1 MENMSNIRA
10 IESID
15 EMTTIIKALLNDIT
29 ESFVSVGY
37 YLKKTE
43 QDELYRQKGYR
54 TIWDYAK
61 ETFGIGRSTAS
72 RFMDIN
78 TKYSIGGFSPQ
89 IDDRWRGYGSSK
101 LTEMLGLPEEVQEAI
116 PAEATVK
123 DIREAKGIIRETETH
138 YDDQMEL
145 CDIAQEEPQETDWMV
160 ELAREYFKD
169 GKEAFQKLIDWERK
183 DPDGSDIARELLAIL
198 NPTKFKMIRLEYANI
213 MMTEHAIKVMPY
225 RNHGDNQEYD
235 YMDFAKGFEKLFLP
249 EYSED
254 LKMAAGDLY
263 KRVYDEPLY
272 PEAEKIPEKKPEKK
286 APALVKTE
294 APKKSEVKKEPPKEP
309 AQEVKKEPE
318 EQEEQIPGQTE
329 ITKDF
334 PEYCP
339 DNMEVSAEVT
349 EEEEIKGA
357 YATRRLYMASIPAQE
372 AAEYMAKVMD
382 KKMRSMRG
390 VSFAALGKEEFW
402 TELLEAEVD
411 KNGGEIE
418 CVEQCAN

>member
-1 MENMSNIRA
+1 MDEIRVT
-10 IESID
+10 ESLD
-15 EMTTIIKALLNDIT
+15 EMTIIIKALLNDIA
-29 ESFVSVGY
+29 ESFISVGF

-43 QDELYRQKGYR
+43 QDELYKQAGYR
-54 TIWDYAK
+54 NIWEYAK
-61 ETFGIGRSTAS
+61 DTFGIGRSTAS

-145 CDIAQEEPQETDWMV
+145 CDIAQEAPQEIDWMA

-169 GKEAFQKLIDWERK
+169 GKEAFQKLLDWERK
-183 DPDGSDIARELLAIL
+183 DPDGSDIARELLVIL
-198 NPTKFKMIRLEYANI
+198 NPTKFKMIRLEYANV
-213 MMTEHAIKVMPY
+213 MMTEHTIKVMPY
-225 RNHGDNQEYD
+225 RNHGENQEYD

-249 EYSED
+249 EYPED

-263 KRVYDEPLY
+263 KRVYGESLY
-272 PEAEKIPEKKPEKK
+272 PETQEKIPEKKPEKK
-286 APALVKTE
+286 APASVKTE
-294 APKKSEVKKEPPKEP
+294 APKKSEPKKEPPKEP
-309 AQEVKKEPE
+309 PKEQAQEVKKEP
-318 EQEEQIPGQTE
+318 EEQIPGQTE

-357 YATRRLYMASIPAQE
+357 YATRRLYLASIPPKD
-372 AAEYMAKVMD
+372 AAKYMADAMG
-382 KKMRSMRG
+382 KKLRSMRG
-390 VSFAALGKEEFW
+390 VSFSVLGKEEFW
-402 TELLEAEVD
+402 SEFLDVQVD
-411 KNGGEIE
+411 KDGDEIE
-418 CVEQCAN
+418 CVS